1 MEEMWEEIHAPL
13 SLQVTIS
20 GVYILFQITLQ
31 SKNTLSE
38 TINQTRNRDCDS
50 LSMKSRSGL
59 FEMWMNPKNNTT
71 LLYDHKRNFCML
83 NGD

>member
-38 TINQTRNRDCDS
+38 TIN
-50 LSMKSRSGL
+50 
-59 FEMWMNPKNNTT
+59 
-71 LLYDHKRNFCML
+71 
-83 NGD
+83 